1 MCRRRVRR
9 SEAAREG
16 RSGRASGKRA
26 ARMRDGRCRRACEGH
41 RRGEAKRGVPPLLR
55 KGRGRLHG
63 TKGMRLCGVHAAERA
78 EEKTPPIG
86 DSEGKACGRRRRK
99 ELRPEKRT
107 VVFRSGRALQQDF
120 SRSVISSTSGTPRP
134 LASFSMVA
142 SVGGGRIASFQLL
155 KILIVHPC
163 SLSQVLLRQ
172 AFGLSQVFQ
181 CLGETKVNG
190 FH

>member
-1 MCRRRVRR
+1 MSKACPSFGGGAGGEKRKGFGKEVLHGCETAGAGEHAKGTEGERRK
-9 SEAAREG
+9 G
-16 RSGRASGKRA
+16 
-26 ARMRDGRCRRACEGH
+26 
-41 RRGEAKRGVPPLLR
+41 GVPPLLR

-142 SVGGGRIASFQLL
+142 SVGEEGLRPSSF
-155 KILIVHPC
+155 
-163 SLSQVLLRQ
+163 
-172 AFGLSQVFQ
+172 
-181 CLGETKVNG
+181 
-190 FH
+190 